1 VSITGIAIKNEKNI
15 PARNRIVIGTMNL
28 ISVLALVFLEI
39 AGLINPKISLTII
52 GIVPVIPN
60 KIDTVI

>member
-1 VSITGIAIKNEKNI
+1 MIGIAIKNEKNI
-15 PARNRIVIGTMNL
+15 PVKKRTVIGAMNL
-28 ISVLALVFLEI
+28 RSVFALVFLEI
-39 AGLINPKISLTII
+39 AGLMNPKISFTII